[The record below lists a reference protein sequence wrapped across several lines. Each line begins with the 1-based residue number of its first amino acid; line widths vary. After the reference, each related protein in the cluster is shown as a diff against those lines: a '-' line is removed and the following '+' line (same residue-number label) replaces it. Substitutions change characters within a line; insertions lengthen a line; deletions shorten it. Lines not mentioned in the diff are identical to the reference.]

1 MKVKVTKQSIE
12 DAHWWLTYTG
22 EQCTDIEDLYQAVQ
36 IMVTE
41 MKSHTTSYGGYSG
54 SSSSNSSGW
63 LSGSHSS
70 GSHSGSTWGKS
81 NTTVDCSYIEVDFKL
96 AAKIHKLCNLYRNTA
111 GVRWNASIFKE
122 LRRNR
127 QPLDFK
133 GLLGAGGLS
142 ESFSQMGLANVIR
155 NMKQNIPPPEPT
167 YATLVWYVDLMKEF
181 CTFDYTN
188 VEEDHK
194 GMSPERAYCYNW
206 YVLHKYSAIEV
217 MITYEYEV
225 YSVSINMYT
234 RSDVGKKRVFECTS
248 LDECKRVIK
257 ETAFKLMP
265 LLLSDD
271 WGSGKILVENEIEG
285 LYV

>member
-1 MKVKVTKQSIE
+1 MIVKVTKQAIE
-12 DAHWWLTYTG
+12 GAYWWLTYTG
-22 EQCTDIEDLYQAVQ
+22 EHCTDIEDLYQAVQ

-41 MKSHTTSYGGYSG
+41 TKSNTTSYGGYSG
-54 SSSSNSSGW
+54 SSSSIFDE
-63 LSGSHSS
+63 

-81 NTTVDCSYIEVDFKL
+81 STTVDCSYIEVDFKL
-96 AAKIHKLCNLYRNTA
+96 AAKIHKLCNLYRNTT

-127 QPLDFK
+127 QLLDFK
-133 GLLGAGGLS
+133 SLLGAGGLS
-142 ESFSQMGLANVIR
+142 ESFSQIGLANVIR
-155 NMKQNIPPPEPT
+155 NIKQNIPPPDPT

-194 GMSPERAYCYNW
+194 SMSPERAYRYNW

-225 YSVSINMYT
+225 YSVHINICT
-234 RSDVGKKRVFECTS
+234 RADVGKKRVFECVS
-248 LDECKRVIK
+248 LDACKKVIK

-265 LLLSDD
+265 LLLSDG
-271 WGSGKILVENEIEG
+271 WGSGQILVENEIEG